1 MAATT
6 PPSPAPSPGA
16 AGPSQATDR
25 FVEQV
30 ADVVLKVGKILVEGG
45 CETKLVEDTMDAVG
59 TSFKGVQNC
68 TANVVL
74 TGITL
79 GVSTQQATVTRIA
92 RIDSVGHNL
101 WAIGQVMTLAKRCE
115 QEHLEPGDVLA
126 QLETIERGPFYPA
139 PALAL
144 ASAAGAVGFA
154 IFYGASG
161 VALAFVAVTAAVT
174 MGVGRLLDHLLPSPY
189 LSILGQAFVAAL
201 ACALFHRLMPHVGIE
216 VMLIP
221 VLMLLV
227 PGMTL
232 TTAVLD
238 TMSGNYISS
247 GARLIMTLLV
257 GLAIAVGATVALHYS
272 GILTWQPS

>member
-1 MAATT
+1 MSTDVT
-6 PPSPAPSPGA
+6 ELPPAPPA
-16 AGPSQATDR
+16 APDI
-25 FVEQV
+25 EQV
-30 ADVVLKVGKILVEGG
+30 ADAVLKVGKILVEGG
-45 CETKLVEDTMDAVG
+45 CETKLVEDTMDTVG
-59 TSFKGVQNC
+59 ASFKGVRDC

-79 GVSTQQATVTRIA
+79 GVSTQRTTVTRIA

-101 WAIGQVMTLAKRCE
+101 WAIGQVMALAERCE
-115 QEHLEPGDVLA
+115 QEHLEPGDALT
-126 QLETIERGPFYPA
+126 QLEAIERGPFHRTPT
-139 PALAL
+139 LAL
-144 ASAAGAVGFA
+144 ASAVGAVGFA
-154 IFYGASG
+154 VFYGASG
-161 VALAFVAVTAAVT
+161 AALAFVAVAAAVT

-189 LSILGQAFVAAL
+189 LSILGQAFAAAL
-201 ACALFHRLMPHVGIE
+201 ACALFHRLMPGVGIE
-216 VMLIP
+216 AMLIP

>member
-1 MAATT
+1 MAATPSPSST
-6 PPSPAPSPGA
+6 PPTVASAPQE
-16 AGPSQATDR
+16 AGR

-30 ADVVLKVGKILVEGG
+30 ADAVLKVGKILVEGG
-45 CETKLVEDTMDAVG
+45 CETKLVEDTMDTVG
-59 TSFKGVQNC
+59 ASFKGVRSC

-79 GVSTQQATVTRIA
+79 GVSTQRTTVTRIA

-101 WAIGQVMTLAKRCE
+101 WAIGQVMALAERCE
-115 QEHLEPGDVLA
+115 QEQLEPGDALA
-126 QLETIERGPFYPA
+126 QLEAIERGPFHRA
-139 PALAL
+139 PTLAL
-144 ASAAGAVGFA
+144 ASAVGAVGFA
-154 IFYGASG
+154 VFYGASG
-161 VALAFVAVTAAVT
+161 AALVFVAVAAAVT
-174 MGVGRLLDHLLPSPY
+174 MGGVGRLLDHLLPSPY
-189 LSILGQAFVAAL
+189 LSILGQAFAAAL
-201 ACALFHRLMPHVGIE
+201 ACALFHRLMPGVGIE
-216 VMLIP
+216 AMLIP

-238 TMSGNYISS
+238 TMSGSYISS

-257 GLAIAVGATVALHYS
+257 GLTIAVGATVALHYS